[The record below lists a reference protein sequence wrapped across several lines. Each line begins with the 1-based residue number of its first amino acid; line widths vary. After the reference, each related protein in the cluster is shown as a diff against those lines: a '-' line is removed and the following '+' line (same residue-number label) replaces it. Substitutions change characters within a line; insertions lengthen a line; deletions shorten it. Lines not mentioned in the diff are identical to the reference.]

1 MDNKEMKAAI
11 EQIPVPKEKVFEA
24 IDKGLTKAS
33 QGRHSKKKKVLAG
46 SATAAALLGITLA
59 SGFINPTMNK
69 VLANAPLIGAL
80 FQEFDDSTGVNLANQ
95 DAVTVLNQSQTKNG
109 VTVKLTSSY
118 FDGNIISITGFVDE
132 GVERGH
138 NEKGEVSFDV
148 NFEGNK
154 GDRDPWLGMSYD
166 IRKVKNGYN
175 FQWKTEYP
183 YGKIR
188 DQFTLPVTIHSI
200 NGIKGEWNFDIPFQQ
215 DKNTTLAIE
224 QEQGYPDDGVKIK
237 LEKILTAKA
246 SSALTY
252 EIVKKYQDDDIY
264 IYKAV
269 DDKGKVYRFDN
280 GTKLSE
286 STEKD
291 GLHSTIRRGMTI
303 VDKDISSLTLYPTL
317 SIADPKVQQLLDKK
331 SFTLNSKRLG
341 LGMQVNDI
349 TQKENK
355 LIIDYQFTGL
365 SISKGLSKHQLEL
378 FQNNLQ
384 YELLLVDKDYI
395 RKIDPKNPVP
405 PENHSIRLNK
415 VKTIDKKTAHFQSTF
430 YLNGEEKIKSFKL
443 ENTILQFD
451 FSSFVPAK
459 ELQPFTVELPGE
471 KE

>member
-24 IDKGLTKAS
+24 IEKGLTKAS
-33 QGRHSKKKKVLAG
+33 QGGHSKKKKVLAG

-132 GVERGH
+132 DVEKGH
-138 NEKGEVSFDV
+138 NEKGEVSFDL

-154 GDRDPWLGMSYD
+154 GDHDPWLGISHD

-183 YGKIR
+183 YEKIP

-224 QEQGYPDDGVKIK
+224 QEQAYPDDGVKIK

-246 SSALTY
+246 SSTLTY
-252 EIVKKYQDDDIY
+252 EIVEKYKGDDIY
-264 IYKAV
+264 IDKAV

-280 GTKLSE
+280 GTDLSE
-286 STEKD
+286 STQKD
-291 GLHSTIRRGMTI
+291 GFHSTVRRAMTI
-303 VDKDISSLTLYPTL
+303 VDKDISSLTFYPTL
-317 SIADPKVQQLLDKK
+317 SFADPKVHQLLDKK
-331 SFTLNSKRLG
+331 TFTLNSKRFDLG
-341 LGMQVNDI
+341 VQVNDV
-349 TQKENK
+349 TQKGEE
-355 LIIDYQFTGL
+355 LVIDYQLTGL
-365 SISKGLSKHQLEL
+365 PKNLSQRKLETIN
-378 FQNNLQ
+378 QNLE
-384 YELLLVDKDYI
+384 YLIWLVDKDYLA
-395 RKIDPKNPVP
+395 KIDPENPWPPKNHGVP
-405 PENHSIRLNK
+405 FNK
-415 VKTIDKKTAHFQSTF
+415 VKLIDKATAHFQSTF
-430 YLNGEEKIKSFKL
+430 DLNGQERIENFKL
-443 ENTILQFD
+443 GNTMFLFD
-451 FSSFVPAK
+451 FSSFVASK
-459 ELQPFTVELPGE
+459 ELKPFTVELPK